1 MYGLLP
7 KISEAHL
14 YGESRLKIKKHKKSI
29 SMLSFCGFKKKKKNR
44 SQVIERLTNKQND
57 WKARFYQIFS
67 INEQILFIVIVL
79 F

>member
-7 KISEAHL
+7 KIAGAHL
-14 YGESRLKIKKHKKSI
+14 YGDSRLKIKKHKNPI

-57 WKARFYQIFS
+57 WKLVFYQIFS

>member
-7 KISEAHL
+7 KIAGAHL
-14 YGESRLKIKKHKKSI
+14 YGDSRLKIKKQKNPI

-57 WKARFYQIFS
+57 WKARFLPNFF
-67 INEQILFIVIVL
+67 N
-79 F
+79 